1 MNPAA
6 SLAALALSALLSI
19 PGAFAQSQKMDN
31 NDAAALK
38 QLAQA
43 NLNEVEAGKVGISKG
58 QSPDVKQFGQKMVD
72 DHGRMYEDLK
82 SLAKRKDVAVPDK
95 ASLKDLAQ
103 MKLMERKSGA
113 EFDRAYMEHMVKD
126 HEKDLAD
133 AQNIAAKAKDAE
145 FKAAV
150 QQAIPTIE
158 EHLKLAQRIVQG
170 AAAGSSSSK

>member
-1 MNPAA
+1 MNTAA
-6 SLAALALSALLSI
+6 SLTALALSAFLSV
-19 PGAFAQSQKMDN
+19 PVAFAQKMDN

-43 NLNEVEAGKVGISKG
+43 NLNEVEAGKIGASKA
-58 QSPDVKQFGQKMVD
+58 QSPDVKQFGQKMVE

-82 SLAKRKDVAVPDK
+82 SLAQRKDVAVPDK
-95 ASLKDLAQ
+95 AALKDLAQ
-103 MKLMERKSGA
+103 MKLLERKSGA
-113 EFDRAYMEHMVKD
+113 DFDRAYMEHMVKD

-133 AQNIAAKAKDAE
+133 VKNIAAKAKDPE

-158 EHLKLAQRIVQG
+158 EHLKLAQRIASS